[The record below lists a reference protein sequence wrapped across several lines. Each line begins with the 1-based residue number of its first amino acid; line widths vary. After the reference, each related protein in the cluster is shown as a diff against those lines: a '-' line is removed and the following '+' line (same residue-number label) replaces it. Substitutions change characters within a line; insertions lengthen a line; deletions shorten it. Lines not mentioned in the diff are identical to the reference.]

1 MSKPR
6 GRVSSYNPNA
16 PLPGVGSIYVWELDV
31 PHACELIKVVEV
43 FWNGEEWW
51 VRTENLHSRTLVN
64 SFYPRHADAVQLN
77 DLGRFWEAVTPVREV
92 RTPRP
97 PLPDPLQSEVER

>member
-1 MSKPR
+1 MRK
-6 GRVSSYNPNA
+6 RVSSYNPRA

-51 VRTENLHSRTLVN
+51 VRTERLHAPLANLW
-64 SFYPRHADAVQLN
+64 YPPNPAAVQLN
-77 DLGRFWEAVTPVREV
+77 DLSRFWEAVTPVREV

-97 PLPDPLQSEVER
+97 STAPSARQHS